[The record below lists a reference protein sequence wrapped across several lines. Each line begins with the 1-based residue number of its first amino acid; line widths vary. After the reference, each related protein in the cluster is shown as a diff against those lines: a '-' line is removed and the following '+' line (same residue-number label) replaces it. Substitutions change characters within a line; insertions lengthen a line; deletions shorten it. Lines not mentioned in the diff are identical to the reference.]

1 MEKPSKAAQ
10 ERARAQ
16 EKLARGEWKELET
29 YTAKQ
34 IAVRLGTD
42 GKTLR
47 KFFRSKH
54 STVEPVGQGRRYE
67 FDKDD
72 LPKIKREFDAWAG
85 PTRKPMPLKLVPAL
99 PTEDISM
106 ERVAQ
111 AIERSQEPDEEY
123 LDAALAAVLGADPS
137 SDDPFDE
144 ADYEPTEEELDKEAA
159 ELADLDDIRD
169 EEHENDD

>member
-16 EKLARGEWKELET
+16 EKLARGEWKELDT

-54 STVEPVGQGRRYE
+54 STVQPVGQGRRYE
-67 FDKDD
+67 FDKED

-85 PTRKPMPLKLVPAL
+85 PTRKPMPLTLIKLP
-99 PTEDISM
+99 
-106 ERVAQ
+106 
-111 AIERSQEPDEEY
+111 EPDEEY
-123 LDAALAAVLGADPS
+123 LDAALAAVLGADPQ

-144 ADYEPTEEELDKEAA
+144 ADYDPDNEALADEDLTEEEIDSINRTHEIMDQA
-159 ELADLDDIRD
+159 R
-169 EEHENDD
+169 EEGR

>member
-67 FDKDD
+67 FDKED
-72 LPKIKREFDAWAG
+72 LPKIKREFDNWAG
-85 PTRKPMPLKLVPAL
+85 PTRKPMPLKLVKSPVV
-99 PTEDISM
+99 PE
-106 ERVAQ
+106 
-111 AIERSQEPDEEY
+111 EPDEEY
-123 LDAALAAVLGADPS
+123 LDAALAAVLGADPE

-144 ADYEPTEEELDKEAA
+144 ADYDDPDNEALAIEDLTEDEIAAINRTHGIMDQAREEG
-159 ELADLDDIRD
+159 R
-169 EEHENDD
+169 